1 MRTTAVI
8 FALLISALFIPF
20 VIIYYTLSYLKFTIM
35 NSMNIPIPCEPP
47 FIRCPECSGEGC
59 IICDYYG
66 EIPVTGEY
74 LDDLAADKADEWYD
88 NR

>member
-1 MRTTAVI
+1 MTVCCI
-8 FALLISALFIPF
+8 ISKITKA
-20 VIIYYTLSYLKFTIM
+20 M
-35 NSMNIPIPCEPP
+35 NHMNVPYPSEPDYIPCR
-47 FIRCPECSGEGC
+47 FCSGEGC